1 MVLNLETPD
10 GVVILGPEYP
20 GVEKILTKDCLAFVA
35 ELERE
40 FKRERLGILQERL
53 RKQFDL
59 DNGALPNFLEET
71 KFIRESEWKV
81 ASIPEDLLDRQVEI
95 TGPVD
100 RKMIINALNSDAK
113 TFMTDF
119 EDSMSPT
126 WENIIQGQIN
136 LMDLWND
143 EIDFKDPNSG
153 KEYKL
158 NPNPSVLI
166 VRPRGW
172 HLEEAHIEI
181 DGERISGGIFDYA
194 VYLFHNYKNIFEKN
208 TGPYFYLP
216 KMESYLEARLWNKV
230 FNKAQEMLNIPIG
243 TCKATVLIE
252 TLPAAFQMDEIL
264 YELKDHIVGLNCG
277 RWDYIFSYIKRLGNN
292 PDYILPDRSQV
303 VMGDAFLNAY
313 SLLLIKT
320 CHKRGAF
327 AMGGMAAQIPVK
339 DNDEKNNAAFNKVK
353 MDKEREV
360 KNGHDGTWVAHPG
373 LVPTAL
379 DVFGTSIPGKNQ
391 LDVSLDNINI
401 TQEDLLEVHKGEKTE
416 DGMREC
422 IRVGI
427 QYIAAWLGGRG
438 AVPLYNLMEDAATA
452 EISRA
457 QIWQWLKH
465 STSLNDGRT
474 VTIELFQSILEDEI
488 NGLKEII
495 GENQWK
501 DGKYEK
507 AIELFE
513 KMSISPDCKEF
524 LTLSAYEE
532 IISLNK

>member
-1 MVLNLETPD
+1 M
-10 GVVILGPEYP
+10 G
-20 GVEKILTKDCLAFVA
+20 
-35 ELERE
+35 
-40 FKRERLGILQERL
+40 
-53 RKQFDL
+53 
-59 DNGALPNFLEET
+59 
-71 KFIRESEWKV
+71 
-81 ASIPEDLLDRQVEI
+81 
-95 TGPVD
+95 
-100 RKMIINALNSDAK
+100 
-113 TFMTDF
+113 
-119 EDSMSPT
+119 
-126 WENIIQGQIN
+126 
-136 LMDLWND
+136 
-143 EIDFKDPNSG
+143 
-153 KEYKL
+153 
-158 NPNPSVLI
+158 
-166 VRPRGW
+166 
-172 HLEEAHIEI
+172 
-181 DGERISGGIFDYA
+181 
-194 VYLFHNYKNIFEKN
+194 
-208 TGPYFYLP
+208 
-216 KMESYLEARLWNKV
+216 
-230 FNKAQEMLNIPIG
+230 IPIG

-339 DNDEKNNAAFNKVK
+339 NNDTENNAAFEKVK
-353 MDKEREV
+353 NDKEREA

-373 LVPTAL
+373 LVPVAL
-379 DVFGTSIPGKNQ
+379 DVFNSSITGDNQ
-391 LDVSLDNINI
+391 LDVSLDNVNI
-401 TQEDLLEVHKGEKTE
+401 TQEDLLKVHDGERTE
-416 DGMREC
+416 AGMREC

-465 STSLNDGRT
+465 SSTLNDGRT
-474 VTIELFQSILEDEI
+474 VTIELFKSILDDEI
-488 NGLKEII
+488 NELKKII
-495 GENQWK
+495 EENQWNQ
-501 DGKYEK
+501 GKYEK

-524 LTLSAYEE
+524 LTLPAYEE
-532 IISLNK
+532 IISLKK